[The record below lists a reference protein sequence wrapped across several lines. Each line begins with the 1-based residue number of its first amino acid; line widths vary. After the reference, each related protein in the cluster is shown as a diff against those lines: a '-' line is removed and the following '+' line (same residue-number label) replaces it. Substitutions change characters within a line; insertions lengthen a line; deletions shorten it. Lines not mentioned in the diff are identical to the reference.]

1 MAGYA
6 SMIVIKNR
14 DNVQSE
20 TPILEALG
28 LTHFSYAEE
37 ANLDEVY
44 QPKDNSVSIAFF
56 KDYIIICDDFR
67 FTDLF
72 FTHDASD
79 EEESLVEIFP
89 TSDILSVCFMGNIDF
104 KGYAII
110 KKGEKIRFKT
120 TDDSSVII
128 AAQKKVDKEQ
138 KEELAIFEYPDFE
151 FMAKMVLHATGLDLE
166 SDDAHVLYDNYTFK
180 KYIPV
185 SSENF
190 EEEEDDDD
198 DSENVEAEAKSD
210 SGKPWWQF
218 WK

>member
-6 SMIVIKNR
+6 SIIVIKNK
-14 DNVQSE
+14 DNVHSE
-20 TPILEALG
+20 IPIFEALG
-28 LTHFSYAEE
+28 LTSFSYSEE

-72 FTHDASD
+72 FTHEASE
-79 EEESLVEIFP
+79 EEESLLELFP
-89 TSDILSVCFMGNIDF
+89 NSDMLSVCFMGNIDF

-110 KKGEKIRFKT
+110 KKGHKIRFKT
-120 TDDSSVII
+120 TDDSSGII
-128 AAQKKVDKEQ
+128 AVQKKMDDEQ

-151 FMAKMVLHATGLDLE
+151 FMTKIVLHSTGLDLE

-185 SSENF
+185 SSEDF
-190 EEEEDDDD
+190 DEEDEDDAD
-198 DSENVEAEAKSD
+198 NVEAEAKSD